1 MQYKKSA
8 RRLFCVQLENGRAV
22 CYVTVAYV
30 CLSVH
35 EFVPRFIRVPLA
47 LLTLTVLQSN

>member
-1 MQYKKSA
+1 MQYKKKIA
-8 RRLFCVQLENGRAV
+8 RRLFCVQLENTLRD
-22 CYVTVAYV
+22 CRL

-35 EFVPRFIRVPLA
+35 EFVPRFIRGSLL